1 MGLFSKLKSFMS
13 GTKYRINREILIDY
27 VHGAMKLSAECDLCA
42 CDEFYLAADEGSVE
56 EHILI
61 SNYDATCKNPM
72 ESEKGLKGFIFFV
85 NRDAYYD
92 PEKDEKFYSIED
104 LIDFK
109 LADYPEWF
117 IMRNDLGAPVELE
130 PYKIK

>member
-13 GTKYRINREILIDY
+13 GTKYRINREILIKY
-27 VHGAMKLSAECDLCA
+27 VKESMKLSVECDLCC
-42 CDEFYLAADEGSVE
+42 CDEFYLAPEEGGIE

-61 SNYDATCKNPM
+61 INNDATCKNPM
-72 ESEKGLKGFIFFV
+72 ESEKGLKGFVFYV
-85 NRDAYYD
+85 NRDSYYN
-92 PEKDEKFYSIED
+92 PEKDQKFYSIED
-104 LIDFK
+104 LISFK

-117 IMRNDLGAPVELE
+117 IMRNDLGEPVELE

>member
-1 MGLFSKLKSFMS
+1 MGLFSKLKAFMA

-27 VHGAMKLSAECDLCA
+27 VKGSMKLSVECDLCA
-42 CDEFYLAADEGSVE
+42 CDEFYLAPYEVGIE

-61 SNYDATCKNPM
+61 FNYDATCKNPM
-72 ESEKGLKGFIFFV
+72 DSEKGLKGFVFYV
-85 NRDAYYD
+85 NRDSYYD

-109 LADYPEWF
+109 LAGYPEWF
-117 IMRNDLGAPVELE
+117 IMRNDLGAPTELE
-130 PYKIK
+130 LYKI

>member
-1 MGLFSKLKSFMS
+1 MGLFSKLKSFMA

-27 VHGAMKLSAECDLCA
+27 VKNAMKLSVECDLCF
-42 CDEFYLAADEGSVE
+42 CDEFYLAPEEGGIE

-61 SNYDATCKNPM
+61 TNNDATCKNPM
-72 ESEKGLKGFIFFV
+72 ESEKGLKGFIFYV
-85 NRDAYYD
+85 NRGSYYD

-109 LADYPEWF
+109 LVDYPEWF
-117 IMRNDLGAPVELE
+117 IMRNDLGEPRELE
-130 PYKIK
+130 PYKIR